1 MDRSNLIQILVIA
14 AALATAGKRWRV
26 PYLQGAVRIVVG
38 SLLLGYARGAVSWP
52 QYLFAALGLTW
63 IALGASD
70 LWRQRTTRSA
80 EGS

>member
-1 MDRSNLIQILVIA
+1 MDRSNLIRMLVIA
-14 AALATAGKRWRV
+14 AALATAGRRWRV
-26 PYLQGAVRIVVG
+26 PYLQAGVRIVVG
-38 SLLLGYARGAVSWP
+38 SVLLGYARGTTSWP

-70 LWRQRTTRSA
+70 LWRQRIMPDT